1 MPAAYVPVRGDL
13 VWLEF
18 TPQSGNE
25 QAGRRP
31 ALVVSP
37 KSYNQKVGLA
47 LFCPITSRIK
57 GYPFEVL
64 LPEGTGVSGVVLS
77 DQLKSLDWRTR
88 KATLI
93 GRASAEVVAMVTAR
107 LLALVD
113 PVAV

>member
-1 MPAAYVPVRGDL
+1 MEV
-13 VWLEF
+13 
-18 TPQSGNE
+18 TPQSGSE
-25 QAGRRP
+25 QASMRS

-37 KSYNQKVGLA
+37 KRCNQKVGLA
-47 LFCPITSRIK
+47 HFCPITSRIK
-57 GYPFEVL
+57 GCPSEVL

-93 GRASAEVVAMVTAR
+93 GSASTEVVAMVTAR

-113 PVAV
+113 ADAA

>member
-113 PVAV
+113 PVAA